1 MNPLT
6 DEEFESI
13 KGFLSKDVNAGDD
26 YVMLLYRTTGGWNIA
41 TFEILDYTKG
51 YLLLWQIFLE
61 RGFDKYRLK
70 NVPCELLPPSTLRI
84 TNRNVYV
91 ITDESSK
98 EIAKS
103 INLQVKEDKND

>member
-1 MNPLT
+1 MDPLT

-13 KGFLSKDVNAGDD
+13 KVFLTKDVNASDD
-26 YVMLLYRTTGGWNIA
+26 YVMLLYRTARGWNIA

-51 YLLLWQIFLE
+51 YLLLWQLFLF

>member
-13 KGFLSKDVNAGDD
+13 KGFLSKDVNVSDD
-26 YVMLLYRTTGGWNIA
+26 YAMLLYRTARGWNIA

-61 RGFDKYRLK
+61 RGFDKYKLK

>member
-1 MNPLT
+1 MDPLT
-6 DEEFESI
+6 DEEFECI
-13 KGFLSKDVNAGDD
+13 KGFLSKDVNTNDD
-26 YVMLLYRTTGGWNIA
+26 YVMLLYRTARGCNIA

-61 RGFDKYRLK
+61 RGFDKYKLK

-103 INLQVKEDKND
+103 IKLQVKEDKND

>member
-1 MNPLT
+1 MDPLT

-13 KGFLSKDVNAGDD
+13 KGFLSRDVNVGDD
-26 YVMLLYRTTGGWNIA
+26 YVMLLYKTGGGWNIA

-70 NVPCELLPPSTLRI
+70 NVPCELVPPNTLRI

>member
-1 MNPLT
+1 MDPLT
-6 DEEFESI
+6 DEEFDSI
-13 KGFLSKDVNAGDD
+13 KGFLSKDVNVGDD
-26 YVMLLYRTTGGWNIA
+26 YVMLLYKTARGWTIA

-70 NVPCELLPPSTLRI
+70 NVPCELIPPSTLRI

>member
-1 MNPLT
+1 MDPLT

-13 KGFLSKDVNAGDD
+13 KGFLTKDVNVSDD
-26 YVMLLYRTTGGWNIA
+26 YVMLLYRTARGWNIA

-51 YLLLWQIFLE
+51 YLLLWQLFLF

-70 NVPCELLPPSTLRI
+70 NVPCELVPPSTLRI

-98 EIAKS
+98 KIAKS
-103 INLQVKEDKND
+103 INLQVKEVKK

>member
-13 KGFLSKDVNAGDD
+13 KGFLSKDVNVSDD
-26 YVMLLYRTTGGWNIA
+26 YVMLLYRTASGWNIA

-51 YLLLWQIFLE
+51 YLLLCQLFLF

-70 NVPCELLPPSTLRI
+70 NVPCELLPPSMLRI

-91 ITDESSK
+91 IADESSK

>member
-1 MNPLT
+1 MDPLT

-13 KGFLSKDVNAGDD
+13 KGFLSKDVNTNDG
-26 YVMLLYRTTGGWNIA
+26 YVMLLYRTARGWNIA

-51 YLLLWQIFLE
+51 YLLLWQLFLF

-70 NVPCELLPPSTLRI
+70 NVPCELIPPSTLRI

-103 INLQVKEDKND
+103 INLQVKEDKK